1 MIGEERLM
9 KPIAT
14 SKSKVMTK
22 NKTVGALHA
31 EKRGAHVPA
40 WTTTKSFPIS
50 SMEIHS
56 MISEI
61 KRGYSLDKFEQLKE
75 DLGVN
80 KEKLA
85 KIASISLATMHRRK
99 IASGRLTSD
108 ESEKV
113 YRLEKLY
120 ETALEVL
127 ENKDNVKAWFNT
139 TQVVF
144 EGKTPLEY
152 ADTMPGSEEVER
164 VLRRMEHGI
173 VL

>member
-1 MIGEERLM
+1 M

-31 EKRGAHVPA
+31 EKGGADVPA
-40 WTTTKSFPIS
+40 WTKTKPFPIS

-80 KEKLA
+80 KEMLA

>member
-1 MIGEERLM
+1 M
-9 KPIAT
+9 KSIAT
-14 SKSKVMTK
+14 AKVKTMARKKSLASVHAGR
-22 NKTVGALHA
+22 VGSSMPSWKLN
-31 EKRGAHVPA
+31 
-40 WTTTKSFPIS
+40 SLPIS

-56 MISEI
+56 RINKI
-61 KRGYSLDKFEQLKE
+61 KKGYSIVEFEQLKE
-75 DLGVN
+75 ALGVN

-99 IASGRLTSD
+99 VSLGRLTSD
-108 ESEKV
+108 ESEKI

-127 ENKDNVKAWFNT
+127 EDNENVKSWFNT
-139 TQVVF
+139 SQIVF
-144 EGKTPLEY
+144 EGRTPLEY
-152 ADTMPGSEEVER
+152 ADTLPGSEEVER